1 MEQICLVHIDIDHI
15 VAPQRFLGD
24 IILNRAD
31 LTIHKQLFS
40 VHIPREPTHPVVHR
54 DDVRIK
60 RTDQVIEC
68 RKRRDLPAGRHVDIH
83 PEGSNAGLRMV
94 FRIGMYRHMTFIQMG
109 QLCLASRQHGI
120 LRDQKRNRSPLRLI
134 ILAGNIQNRCSD
146 HIRQG
151 RKNPCKTFRIILF
164 VYIINI
170 VFLLSC
176 RLGIT
181 DIINVKAQGFGQVI
195 KPV

>member
-1 MEQICLVHIDIDHI
+1 MEQIRLVHIDIDHI

-83 PEGSNAGLRMV
+83 PEGRQTGLRMV
-94 FRIGMYRHMTFIQMG
+94 FRIGMDGHMALVQMRH
-109 QLCLASRQHGI
+109 
-120 LRDQKRNRSPLRLI
+120 LRLPLHRHHRAFCNQKRDRSPLRIVVL
-134 ILAGNIQNRCSD
+134 LGNTQYPRPD
-146 HIRQG
+146 HICQR
-151 RKNPCKTFRIILF
+151 R
-164 VYIINI
+164 
-170 VFLLSC
+170 
-176 RLGIT
+176 
-181 DIINVKAQGFGQVI
+181 
-195 KPV
+195 

>member
-1 MEQICLVHIDIDHI
+1 MIQEEFFSIDIPGK
-15 VAPQRFLGD
+15 A
-24 IILNRAD
+24 
-31 LTIHKQLFS
+31 S
-40 VHIPREPTHPVVHR
+40 HPVIHR
-54 DDVRIK
+54 NDIRVKGTDEIIQCGK
-60 RTDQVIEC
+60 RC
-68 RKRRDLPAGRHVDIH
+68 DLPAGRHVDIH